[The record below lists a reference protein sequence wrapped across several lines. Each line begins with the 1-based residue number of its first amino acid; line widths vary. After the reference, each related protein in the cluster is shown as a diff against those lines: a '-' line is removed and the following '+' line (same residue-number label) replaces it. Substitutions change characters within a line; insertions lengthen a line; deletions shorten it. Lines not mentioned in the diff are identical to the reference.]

1 MLKLIGFNLPTCFL
15 SSSSNVFIRL
25 CNPNPET
32 YILTKLEQLSY
43 EDSNELINQ
52 VIKRLLVPTDQVA
65 TNVSKQFSNE
75 LNINSEVQAYAKIS
89 GRTWTYYVK
98 TLKIVIGRSTDSLH
112 GHSHSHT
119 PSMEDSIEGVS
130 GMGGNSTNSESVDID
145 LGPSKVVSRRH
156 AVIQYNLDAR
166 RWELFV
172 YGRNGIKVDGVRL
185 NLPYGAPYVLGSG
198 NILDIGGTQ
207 MMFILPDAAPSI
219 ADSFLKGLQRYYNP
233 DKRPRTGIFTSGGGY
248 YGPSGRGGFTSD
260 GLKRGTDYNNGNG
273 IKAFQMY
280 SKNGSTMT
288 ETSEGETDDQDY
300 SREEAKDMKPPYSY
314 ATMITRAILS
324 NPQGVLSL
332 SEIYSWISSHFAYYR
347 YSKQGWQNSIRHNL
361 SLNKAF
367 EKVPRKPDEPGKGMK
382 WQISGAYRREFMKKW
397 HDGTL
402 NKGKRGTSVARQ
414 LQLHL
419 MRNHMLPDSGRKPL
433 PVSAAKSHHK
443 RRSSSQRRKREDTD
457 EGSETDGQHSRNSSN
472 GSSILSNGTNGAS
485 NMNLNLHGASATQLT
500 QPSPPALSQLHHPP
514 STSNPD
520 NAALSSAISGLNS
533 LSNSP
538 VRNMNGNGSPSKNHD
553 ALGYMAAVASAEN
566 GTLRGSLSLA
576 INLSPS
582 RLTRGSSNLSSPIKP
597 LALPDFKQDYGISG
611 GPMLTRQDSS
621 QERSTASPKKDT
633 NDKHSPLRESPSRGG
648 PQSRQSTNQSSALW
662 NYVEFPT
669 PSGTSKETSGGQ
681 KQAEAES
688 PLKQRKGEI

>member
-1 MLKLIGFNLPTCFL
+1 MFCYTNRFQ
-15 SSSSNVFIRL
+15 
-25 CNPNPET
+25 
-32 YILTKLEQLSY
+32 QLSY

-52 VIKRLLVPTDQVA
+52 VIKRLSVPTDQAA

-75 LNINSEVQAYAKIS
+75 MNTNSEVQAYAKIA
-89 GRTWTYYVK
+89 GRTWTFYVK
-98 TLKIVIGRSTDSLH
+98 ALKIVIGRSTDSSH

-119 PSMEDSIEGVS
+119 SSMEDSIEGIGGS
-130 GMGGNSTNSESVDID
+130 GGNNTTSDSVDID

-166 RWELFV
+166 RWELFI

-233 DKRPRTGIFTSGGGY
+233 DKRPRTGIFTAGGGY
-248 YGPSGRGGFTSD
+248 YGPPGRGGFAND
-260 GLKRGTDYNNGNG
+260 NLRRGTDYNNGNG

-280 SKNGSTMT
+280 SKNGSTMA

-347 YSKQGWQNSIRHNL
+347 YSKQGWQNSIGHNL

-382 WQISGAYRREFMKKW
+382 WQISGTYRRDFMKKW

-433 PVSAAKSHHK
+433 PASAVKTHHK
-443 RRSSSQRRKREDTD
+443 RKSSSQRGKKDDTE

-472 GSSILSNGTNGAS
+472 GSTVLSNGAS
-485 NMNLNLHGASATQLT
+485 NMNLNLHRASATQLP
-500 QPSPPALSQLHHPP
+500 QPSPPSLAQFDHRP
-514 STSNPD
+514 STSNQD
-520 NAALSSAISGLNS
+520 SAALSSAISGLNS

-538 VRNMNGNGSPSKNHD
+538 VRNLNGNGSPSKNHD

-566 GTLRGSLSLA
+566 GSLRGSLSLA
-576 INLSPS
+576 TNMSPS
-582 RLTRGSSNLSSPIKP
+582 RLTRGPSNLSSPIKP
-597 LALPDFKQDYGISG
+597 LALSDFKQDYGISG

-621 QERSTASPKKDT
+621 QERSTASPKKDA
-633 NDKHSPLRESPSRGG
+633 NDKHSPLRQSPSREG
-648 PQSRQSTNQSSALW
+648 PQSRQSANPSSALW

-669 PSGTSKETSGGQ
+669 PSGASTEPHGLP
-681 KQAEAES
+681 KQSEIES
-688 PLKQRKGEI
+688 PLKHKKEEI